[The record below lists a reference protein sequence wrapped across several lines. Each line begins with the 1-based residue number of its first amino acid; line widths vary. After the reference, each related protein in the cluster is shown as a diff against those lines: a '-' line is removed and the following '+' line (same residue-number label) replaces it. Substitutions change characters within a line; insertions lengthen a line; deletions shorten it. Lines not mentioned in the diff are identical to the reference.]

1 MKYVII
7 LIGAINKQTN
17 REDNMTKKNK
27 NEIEF
32 LKYQEHC
39 YNTLNNLLDDGWN
52 KYKFDMPPEFVLS
65 LIFVNSI
72 LRHPNLK
79 SDGKEEWLKS
89 YKKIF
94 KELPDDVEGALKK
107 LFPQNN
113 QETVELV
120 KKTVLN

>member
-1 MKYVII
+1 MSK
-7 LIGAINKQTN
+7 
-17 REDNMTKKNK
+17 KKNK
-27 NEIEF
+27 KEIEF

-39 YNTLNNLLDDGWN
+39 YNSLNNLLNDGWN
-52 KYKFDMPPEFVLS
+52 KYKFDIPPEFVLS

-94 KELPDDVEGALKK
+94 KELPDDVDGALKK
-107 LFPQNN
+107 LFPENN
-113 QETVELV
+113 KETVELV

>member
-1 MKYVII
+1 MS
-7 LIGAINKQTN
+7 
-17 REDNMTKKNK
+17 KKK
-27 NEIEF
+27 KKSEIEF
-32 LKYQEHC
+32 LRYQEHC
-39 YNTLNNLLDDGWN
+39 YNTLNKLLDDGWN
-52 KYKFDMPPEFVLS
+52 KYKFDIPPEFVLS

-79 SDGKEEWLKS
+79 LDGKEEWLKS

-94 KELPDDVEGALKK
+94 KELPDDVDGALKK
-107 LFPQNN
+107 LFPENN

>member
-1 MKYVII
+1 M
-7 LIGAINKQTN
+7 
-17 REDNMTKKNK
+17 
-27 NEIEF
+27 
-32 LKYQEHC
+32 
-39 YNTLNNLLDDGWN
+39 
-52 KYKFDMPPEFVLS
+52 LS

-94 KELPDDVEGALKK
+94 KELPDDVDGALKK
-107 LFPQNN
+107 LFPENN
-113 QETVELV
+113 KETVELV

>member
-1 MKYVII
+1 MSK
-7 LIGAINKQTN
+7 
-17 REDNMTKKNK
+17 KKNK

-113 QETVELV
+113 QETVELA
-120 KKTVLN
+120 KKSVLN

>member
-1 MKYVII
+1 MYSDCFF
-7 LIGAINKQTN
+7 LNK
-17 REDNMTKKNK
+17 
-27 NEIEF
+27 
-32 LKYQEHC
+32 
-39 YNTLNNLLDDGWN
+39 LLDDGWN
-52 KYKFDMPPEFVLS
+52 KFKFDIPPEFVLS

-94 KELPDDVEGALKK
+94 KELPDDVDGALKK
-107 LFPQNN
+107 LFPENN
-113 QETVELV
+113 KETVELV

>member
-1 MKYVII
+1 MSK
-7 LIGAINKQTN
+7 
-17 REDNMTKKNK
+17 KKNK
-27 NEIEF
+27 KEIEF

-52 KYKFDMPPEFVLS
+52 KYKFHMPPEFILS
-65 LIFVNSI
+65 LIFVNTI
-72 LRHPNLK
+72 LKHPNLAL
-79 SDGKEEWLKS
+79 DGKEAWLKS

-94 KELPDDVEGALKK
+94 KELPDDVDGALKK
-107 LFPQNN
+107 LFPENN